1 MKLAK
6 LTPEHKILM
15 QQVKEEW
22 LSRFYSAAP
31 IDKELAKEGIDWLYT
46 HTGKRKMPRVIF
58 VDSPLMAQKAAN
70 YIEILLKKLKEKK
83 VKINPKATDEV
94 RDEVCDEVR
103 DEVWNEVSNEV
114 SNEVGDEVWNEVW
127 NEVGDEVRDEVWNE
141 VWNEV
146 SNEVGDEVWNEVG
159 DEVWNEV
166 WNEVKKQK
174 ILKYFNFA
182 WYAGGATDYGWVS
195 FYDFFD
201 RLGILDGQPRAQ
213 EKFRIFRDKLLK
225 ANVYDMIQ
233 LNRFCIVISLPKF
246 VKRDVSGRVHST
258 NGHAIEFQDG
268 YGINRI
274 HGVKF
279 DKPLFDKFT
288 SGKMTALELITH
300 GNQDQK
306 RAMVLEYGNQKL
318 VEELKAKVESEE
330 LDTKG
335 NPMRIL
341 SIKDA
346 EEDLVFYEGV
356 DPAKNEKIHLR
367 LPPSMKNRR
376 PIEAKIWTFKELWN
390 EYEKTGILPT
400 FVQEE

>member
-1 MKLAK
+1 VGDEVGA
-6 LTPEHKILM
+6 E
-15 QQVKEEW
+15 VWAEVWDEVGAEV
-22 LSRFYSAAP
+22 R
-31 IDKELAKEGIDWLYT
+31 G
-46 HTGKRKMPRVIF
+46 
-58 VDSPLMAQKAAN
+58 
-70 YIEILLKKLKEKK
+70 
-83 VKINPKATDEV
+83 EV
-94 RDEVCDEVR
+94 RDEVRAEVRAEVWDEVWGEVRAEVGAEVWGEVWDEVR
-103 DEVWNEVSNEV
+103 AEVRA
-114 SNEVGDEVWNEVW
+114 EVGDEVGAEVW
-127 NEVGDEVRDEVWNE
+127 AEVWDEVWA
-141 VWNEV
+141 
-146 SNEVGDEVWNEVG
+146 EVGAEVG
-159 DEVWNEV
+159 A
-166 WNEVKKQK
+166 EVKRTK
-174 ILKYFNFA
+174 IAKYYPFA
-182 WYAGGATDYGWVS
+182 YYAGGATDYGWIS

-201 RLGILDGQPRAQ
+201 RLGVLDGRPQAQ
-213 EKFRIFRDKLLK
+213 EKFRTFRDKLLK

-246 VKRDVSGRVHST
+246 VKRDASGRVHST

-300 GNQDQK
+300 GNQDRK

-330 LDTKG
+330 VDTKG
-335 NPMRIL
+335 NVMRIL

-367 LPPSMKNRR
+367 LPPSMKSRR
-376 PIEAKIWTFKELWN
+376 PIEAKIWTFKELWT

-400 FVQEE
+400 FAQEE